1 LSVLDRN
8 LVLIKNKQ
16 LRERL
21 LHPINEPIDV
31 DIHPSKKGP
40 PTMKLNGHYLYSRYD
55 PLKDAE
61 RFIDSQIDRDAHVY
75 YLFGFGLGYHV
86 QKLLQKEP
94 DKQIVVIEPY
104 LSVIR
109 KAVEN
114 IDLSNIFSHP
124 NVEILCLGQ
133 GQAMINTLNE
143 LTKQQTRWI
152 IPNAWLKALPQSHPL
167 KHFLEDIKIQ
177 EMSYQR
183 SSSLMEKN
191 FVENLKY
198 MDADVGKLFG
208 KFNGQKAVLVSAG
221 PSLDNTVYSLK
232 RLKNK
237 YFILSVGS
245 ALRVLKENSIV
256 PDAVIITDPQEF
268 VYKQLDGMG
277 FAQSL
282 IYLSTACHSAV
293 ANHKGLRIIAFQ
305 KGYPQAESYAGKKN
319 LPLVDTGGSVATTA
333 LDILIKMG
341 FSEIVLLGQDLAYSK
356 NRSHALHS
364 TSGVEVVSN
373 ENLLSVLAND
383 GTMVK
388 TTTILSIYRRWFERK
403 VAETKHVIFKNT
415 AEKGAVIQGVPFVHI
430 SEIIS
435 ESEHL
440 MECNFSEKINQI
452 INQY

>member
-1 LSVLDRN
+1 LSVLNRN
-8 LVLIKNKQ
+8 LALIKNKQ

-21 LHPINEPIDV
+21 LHPIKEFINV

-40 PTMKLNGHYLYSRYD
+40 LTMKLNGHYLYSRYD

-61 RFIDSQIDRDAHVY
+61 RFIHSQINGSANVY
-75 YLFGFGLGYHV
+75 CLFGFGLGYHV
-86 QKLLQKEP
+86 RELLQKEP
-94 DKQIVVIEPY
+94 DKQIIVIEPY
-104 LSVIR
+104 VSVIR

-124 NVEILCLGQ
+124 NVEILCLEQ

-177 EMSYQR
+177 EMSFQR
-183 SSSLMEKN
+183 FSSLMEKN
-191 FVENLKY
+191 FAENLKY
-198 MDADVGKLFG
+198 MDADVGKLFA
-208 KFNGQKAVLVSAG
+208 KFNGQKAILVSAG
-221 PSLDNTVYSLK
+221 PSLDDTVYSLK
-232 RLKNK
+232 KLKNK

-268 VYKQLDGMG
+268 VYKQLDGME

-282 IYLSTACHSAV
+282 IYLSTACHIAV

-305 KGYPQAESYAGKKN
+305 KGYPQAESYADKKK

-356 NRSHALHS
+356 NRSHSLQS
-364 TSGVEVVSN
+364 ISGVEVVSN
-373 ENLLSVLAND
+373 ESLLSVLAND

-415 AEKGAVIQGVPFVHI
+415 AEKGAVIQGVPFVYI
-430 SEIIS
+430 SEIIL
-435 ESEHL
+435 ESENL
-440 MECNFSEKINQI
+440 IECNFSEKITRIVKNL
-452 INQY
+452 

>member
-1 LSVLDRN
+1 LSVL
-8 LVLIKNKQ
+8 KNKQ

-21 LHPINEPIDV
+21 LQPRKESINV

-40 PTMKLNGHYLYSRYD
+40 LTLKLNGNYLYSRYD

-61 RFIDSQIDRDAHVY
+61 RFIHSQMDESANVY
-75 YLFGFGLGYHV
+75 CLFGFGLGYHV
-86 QKLLQKEP
+86 QELLQKEP

-104 LSVIR
+104 VSVIR
-109 KAVEN
+109 KAAEN

-124 NVEILCLGQ
+124 NVRIFCLGQ
-133 GQAMINTLNE
+133 EEVITKALKE
-143 LTKQQTRWI
+143 LTNQQTKWI
-152 IPNAWLKALPQSHPL
+152 ISNAWLKALTQNHPL
-167 KHFLEDIKIQ
+167 KSFLEDMKIQ
-177 EMSYQR
+177 EMSFQR
-183 SSSLMEKN
+183 FSSLMEKN
-191 FVENLKY
+191 FAENLKY

-208 KFNGQKAVLVSAG
+208 NFNGQKAVLVSAG
-221 PSLDNTVYSLK
+221 PSLDDTVYSLK
-232 RLKNK
+232 RLKDR

-245 ALRVLKENSIV
+245 ALRVLKENGIV
-256 PDAVIITDPQEF
+256 PDAVIITDPQET
-268 VYKQLDGMG
+268 VYKQLDGME
-277 FAQSL
+277 FTQPL

-293 ANHKGLRIIAFQ
+293 ANHRGPKVMAFQ
-305 KGYPQAESYAGKKN
+305 KGYPKAESYAGQYD

-356 NRSHALHS
+356 NRSHALQS
-364 TSGVEVVSN
+364 TSRVEVVSN
-373 ENLLSVLAND
+373 ESLLSVLAND

-430 SEIIS
+430 SKIIS
-435 ESEHL
+435 QSENL
-440 MECNFSEKINQI
+440 IECNFSKKINQI
-452 INQY
+452 ITG

>member
-1 LSVLDRN
+1 MSILSYN
-8 LVLIKNKQ
+8 LASLKNKQ

-21 LHPINEPIDV
+21 LRPIKESINI
-31 DIHPSKKGP
+31 DIHLSKKGP
-40 PTMKLNGHYLYSRYD
+40 LTMKLNGHYLYSRYD

-61 RFIDSQIDRDAHVY
+61 RFIHSQIDGSASVY
-75 YLFGFGLGYHV
+75 CLFGFGLGYHV
-86 QKLLQKEP
+86 QELLQKEP

-104 LSVIR
+104 VSVIR
-109 KAVEN
+109 KAAEN

-124 NVEILCLGQ
+124 NVDILCLEQ
-133 GQAMINTLNE
+133 GQTMINALNE
-143 LTKQQTRWI
+143 LAKQQTRWI
-152 IPNAWLKALPQSHPL
+152 IPNAWLKSLPQDHPF
-167 KHFLEDIKIQ
+167 KHFLEDIKIR
-177 EMSYQR
+177 EMSFQR
-183 SSSLMEKN
+183 FSSLMEKN
-191 FVENLKY
+191 FAENLKY
-198 MDADVGKLFG
+198 MDADVGKLFA
-208 KFNGQKAVLVSAG
+208 KFNGQKAILVSAG
-221 PSLDNTVYSLK
+221 PSLDDTVYSLK
-232 RLKNK
+232 KLKGK

-245 ALRVLKENSIV
+245 ALRVLKENDIV
-256 PDAVIITDPQEF
+256 PDAVIITDPQET
-268 VYKQLDGMG
+268 VYKQLDGME
-277 FAQSL
+277 FAQPL

-293 ANHKGLRIIAFQ
+293 ANHRGLKVLAFQ
-305 KGYPQAESYAGKKN
+305 KGYPKAESYAGQYD

-356 NRSHALHS
+356 NRSHALQS

-373 ENLLSVLAND
+373 ESLFPFPAND

-440 MECNFSEKINQI
+440 IECNFSEKINRI
-452 INQY
+452 INQ

>member
-1 LSVLDRN
+1 LSVLNRN
-8 LVLIKNKQ
+8 LASIKNKQ

-21 LHPINEPIDV
+21 LRPIKESISV

-40 PTMKLNGHYLYSRYD
+40 LTMKLNEHYLYSRYD

-61 RFIDSQIDRDAHVY
+61 CLIYSQMDESANIY
-75 YLFGFGLGYHV
+75 CLFGFGLGYHV
-86 QKLLQKEP
+86 QELLQKEP

-104 LSVIR
+104 VSVIR

-124 NVEILCLGQ
+124 NVEILCLEQ
-133 GQAMINTLNE
+133 GQVLINTLNE
-143 LTKQQTRWI
+143 LTKQPTKWI
-152 IPNAWLKALPQSHPL
+152 IPNAWLKALPQNHPL
-167 KHFLEDIKIQ
+167 KHFLENIKIQ
-177 EMSYQR
+177 EMSFQR
-183 SSSLMEKN
+183 FSSLMEKN
-191 FVENLKY
+191 FAENLKY
-198 MDADVGKLFG
+198 MDADVGKLFA
-208 KFNGQKAVLVSAG
+208 KFNGQKAILVSAG
-221 PSLDNTVYSLK
+221 PSLDDTVYSLK

-245 ALRVLKENSIV
+245 ALRVLKETNIV

-268 VYKQLDGMG
+268 VYKQLDGME
-277 FAQSL
+277 FSQSL

-305 KGYPQAESYAGKKN
+305 KGYPQAESYADKKN

-356 NRSHALHS
+356 NRSHALQS

-373 ENLLSVLAND
+373 KSLFPVPAND
-383 GTMVK
+383 GTTVK

-403 VAETKHVIFKNT
+403 VAENKHVIFKNT
-415 AEKGAVIQGVPFVHI
+415 AEKGAVIQGIPFVHI
-430 SEIIS
+430 SEVIS
-435 ESEHL
+435 ESENL
-440 MECNFSEKINQI
+440 IECNFSEKIKRI
-452 INQY
+452 IMS

>member
-1 LSVLDRN
+1 LSVLNCN
-8 LVLIKNKQ
+8 LASIKNKQ

-21 LHPINEPIDV
+21 LHPIKESINV
-31 DIHPSKKGP
+31 DIHPSKKGSL
-40 PTMKLNGHYLYSRYD
+40 TLKLNGNYLYSRYD

-61 RFIDSQIDRDAHVY
+61 RFIQSQMDESANIY
-75 YLFGFGLGYHV
+75 CLFGFGLGYHV
-86 QKLLQKEP
+86 QELLQKEP

-104 LSVIR
+104 VSVIR

-124 NVEILCLGQ
+124 NVEILCLEQ

-167 KHFLEDIKIQ
+167 KHFLEDIKIH
-177 EMSYQR
+177 EMSFQR
-183 SSSLMEKN
+183 FSSLMEKN
-191 FVENLKY
+191 FAENLKY
-198 MDADVGKLFG
+198 MDADVGKMFT

-221 PSLDNTVYSLK
+221 PSLDDVVYSLK
-232 RLKNK
+232 KLKDK

-245 ALRVLKENSIV
+245 ALRVLKENGIV
-256 PDAVIITDPQEF
+256 PDAVIITDPQET
-268 VYKQLDGMG
+268 VYKQLDGME
-277 FAQSL
+277 FAHPL

-293 ANHKGLRIIAFQ
+293 ANHRGLKVMAFQ
-305 KGYPQAESYAGKKN
+305 KGYSKAESYAGQHN
-319 LPLVDTGGSVATTA
+319 FPLVDTGGSVATTA

-356 NRSHALHS
+356 NRSHALQS
-364 TSGVEVVSN
+364 TSRIEVVSN
-373 ENLLSVLAND
+373 ESLLSVLAND

-403 VAETKHVIFKNT
+403 VAENKHVIFKNT

-435 ESEHL
+435 ESENVT
-440 MECNFSEKINQI
+440 ECNFNEKITRI
-452 INQY
+452 INQ